1 MPATTTGSTSVLI
14 GPAAAPLRRAL
25 PASAWSALE
34 CLVARSCPAADGR
47 VVEIAVRELA
57 ADLGCSKNT
66 AQRAL
71 AALAAAGL
79 LTADQS
85 RRPDGTF
92 RPGTYQLHLPTDVL
106 DQVPPRRSTRR
117 PSPTPSTDTP
127 TEQLSL
133 LGT

>member
-1 MPATTTGSTSVLI
+1 MTVPEAGSTPVLI

-25 PASAWSALE
+25 PASAWVALE
-34 CLVARSCPAADGR
+34 CLVARSYPAADGR
-47 VVEIAVRELA
+47 VVEMGVRELA
-57 ADLGCSKNT
+57 ADLGSSKNT

-71 AALAAAGL
+71 AVLVGAGL
-79 LTADQS
+79 MTAEQT

-92 RPGTYQLHLPTDVL
+92 RPGCYQLHLPTEVL
-106 DQVPPRRSTRR
+106 DPVPPRRMTRR

-127 TEQLSL
+127 TEQLTL